1 MSAIASA
8 GEPERAAAPRSSIDV
23 EDRTN
28 AVSLPVPD
36 HDLLDAYSRAVV
48 TVVERAGPAVV
59 SLEIG
64 AGRGAGA
71 GSGFAVTPDG
81 YVMTNSHVVHGAKK
95 IKVSTPAGEIAEG
108 RIVGDDPATDLALL
122 RVEASAFAPTGQP
135 VPYLAIEGAIA
146 PRVGQLAVAIG
157 NPLGFESTV
166 STGVVS
172 ALGRSLRGKGNRLID
187 GVIQHTAPL
196 NPGNSG
202 GPLLDGAG
210 RVLGVNTAI
219 IARSQ
224 GIGFAIAVETAAWVL
239 GELLQHGRVRRAWLG
254 VGAIRRPL
262 DRRLAYHHGLG
273 RAAVEIQS
281 IDAKG
286 PAARAGLR
294 DGDLLVKFA
303 DKAIEG
309 IDDLHRALRSW
320 PAGTPAE
327 LVVIRRGTRL
337 SVALTPSVA

>member
-1 MSAIASA
+1 MSAA
-8 GEPERAAAPRSSIDV
+8 AAAPS
-23 EDRTN
+23 
-28 AVSLPVPD
+28 PD
-36 HDLLDAYSRAVV
+36 DADLLDAYSRAVV
-48 TVVERAGPAVV
+48 GVVERAGPATV

-64 AGRGAGA
+64 GNRMGGGA
-71 GSGFAVTPDG
+71 GSGFVVTPDG
-81 YVMTNSHVVHGAKK
+81 YVMTNSHVVSGGKK
-95 IKVSTPAGEIAEG
+95 IRARTPAGEVIEAQ
-108 RIVGDDPATDLALL
+108 VMGDDPATDLAVV
-122 RVEASAFAPTGQP
+122 RIDVTGH
-135 VPYLAIEGAIA
+135 PYLPIDGALT

-166 STGVVS
+166 STGVIS

-202 GPLLDGAG
+202 GPLLDGTG
-210 RVLGVNTAI
+210 RVIGVNTAI

-239 GELLQHGRVRRAWLG
+239 GELLQHGKVRRGWLG

-273 RAAVEIQS
+273 SAAVEIQS
-281 IDAKG
+281 IEKG
-286 PAARAGLR
+286 SPAAAAGLR
-294 DGDLLVKFA
+294 DGDLLVRFGTA
-303 DKAIEG
+303 RIEG

-320 PAGTPAE
+320 PPNAPAQ
-327 LVVIRRGTRL
+327 LVVIRRGIRVT
-337 SVALTPSVA
+337 VEITPTWMT